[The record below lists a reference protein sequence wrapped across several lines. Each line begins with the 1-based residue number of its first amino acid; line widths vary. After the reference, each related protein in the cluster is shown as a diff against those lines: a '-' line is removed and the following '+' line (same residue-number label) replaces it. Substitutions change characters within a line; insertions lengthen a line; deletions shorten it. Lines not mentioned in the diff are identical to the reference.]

1 MAFDVDE
8 SPISGGSFVAYFSLS
23 ILAESPSLK
32 AARDHESSLQIGS
45 LDAWQRFAE
54 NATDHI
60 SKFRNM
66 VVGAISEN
74 KRIIGFGASARSST
88 LLNAAQLCGD
98 HILAIADNNA
108 WKHSLMTPGS
118 AIKIVSF
125 DEAMSLRPDVVVLL
139 AWNFKSELLAQL
151 KNAGFSGE
159 VIIPLPGS
167 PHIERI

>member
-1 MAFDVDE
+1 
-8 SPISGGSFVAYFSLS
+8 
-23 ILAESPSLK
+23 
-32 AARDHESSLQIGS
+32 
-45 LDAWQRFAE
+45 
-54 NATDHI
+54 
-60 SKFRNM
+60 M

-108 WKHSLMTPGS
+108 WKQGLMTPGS

-125 DEAMSLRPDVVVLL
+125 EEALSLRPDVVVLL

-167 PHIERI
+167 PHIELI